1 MIGPTKPSAALLAA
15 ILLAPTEAAAQEVW
29 VNGAIQRDAQD
40 FEDDVIPSRLGG
52 SATGWTVA
60 LSALALRHAVVAI
73 EWSDGG
79 TIADTRTT
87 TLEANGRAVTI
98 TSALTHQTRA
108 LSMLGG
114 FSHGVGGRVRVAYL
128 GGIAFTRV
136 RREFTSTAA
145 AVLLVPPSDRTAS
158 APPIEDRFATLAVG
172 AEAMVRISGHVHA
185 LIGARL
191 QRIELT
197 PALTGWGLRTL
208 FGGGWTF

>member
-1 MIGPTKPSAALLAA
+1 MIAPRLCVVVLVATLLT
-15 ILLAPTEAAAQEVW
+15 PAAAGAQQVW
-29 VNGAIQRDAQD
+29 VNAAVQREVQD
-40 FEDDVIPSRLGG
+40 FEDDVIPSRLDG
-52 SATGWTVA
+52 SATGWTIG

-79 TIADTRTT
+79 TIADARTT
-87 TLEANGRAVTI
+87 TLEANGRTVMI
-98 TSALTHQTRA
+98 TSSLTHRTRA
-108 LSMLGG
+108 LSVLGG
-114 FSHGVGGRVRVAYL
+114 FSHGVSGRVRVAYL

-145 AVLLVPPSDRTAS
+145 GVLLVPPSDRTAS
-158 APPIEDRFATLAVG
+158 APPIDDRFATLAGG
-172 AEAMVRISGHVHA
+172 AEATVRISGHVHA

-197 PALTGWGLRTL
+197 PDLTGWGLRTL